1 MAFGLKYFAELRSRY
16 MKTLWRVEIAQRNYS
31 GDPEEMTFSG
41 SSPIKVTWEK
51 RGDDFY
57 TPVKASEATITIL
70 CKENFHYL
78 GLFTSDPRYYRMS
91 IFRNGALYWRGF
103 VTADLYSEKFD
114 APPYEV
120 SIKAV
125 DGFNLLS
132 SVDFRDLLGIGI
144 TGRKSLRQLI
154 QSCIDLLELDL
165 PLVDWIDLYGEN
177 MNENVS
183 PLSQTYLDIERLFFV
198 YEEPSYRDILELCVA
213 PFAAQIFQS
222 GGSLH
227 LRRIVTLYE
236 SSRPSAFYNGIN
248 NIGKVPLLAGTDRRL
263 TGARIPRLV
272 SVPTQRELSED
283 MWKDDLYIIGDSTTL
298 DIVPALKNIAINVT
312 NKSLGDLSKKL
323 GFLDPDAWIDTYSA
337 LSFSDRGLKVTGNSS
352 HLNTIIQTEGV
363 HVEQCGFLFTWDFM
377 MIAAY
382 NSWYSSGGMSGH
394 STDPTQHTVT
404 IQFGAKVVA
413 SDGTT
418 FWLDINGHWND
429 EEISIEQGVKP
440 GSEQSVKIEI
450 DGIPCTGTLYFYIKQ
465 TLIGNSTTSPSGRG
479 YSYAYEYMN
488 FVDMHLDV
496 DAGDLYDI
504 GLAYNS
510 LVNPANNIDM
520 DISLPVSD
528 IPAIPN
534 DQLLYALYYI
544 DGGGQPTRMWHTKG
558 KDDYGTLLD
567 HIALCA
573 RRLRQMPSKRLTG
586 DIFTSLHI
594 DLNSVIIDDKYLS
607 AAYAVNSVE
616 VQALDDSY
624 NCELVEMPKYI
635 DLDVPLEGDNC
646 IRVARFH
653 VQISACVRC
662 LDFIIV
668 KTINN
673 EILRFDTI
681 TRNLETLYSSAASFD
696 IFPADDGFVR
706 VDSTTAYYC
715 DYRGIV
721 RNTVPLPSS
730 YAGFITFFNGAF
742 CMYYH
747 STGSSGSGYSRVFAG
762 LMTPPSSAVTPTATH
777 VAGGSTNDYGDQ
789 MYGTLRSALVTKNQI
804 VVNTTEGAFLHDK
817 RYHSRNIVNQIGDDY
832 CDIKAIDDNYWVECR
847 STTDMAHLC
856 RRTSILTAEDIDTI
870 GRYSQKAAVSM
881 ANAANIYDH
890 ASVYNYKTQEWHQ
903 LWAAS
908 MDYWVALDVMFIYGD
923 LYFVSDEGIYKYC
936 PGYETEWD

>member
-1 MAFGLKYFAELRSRY
+1 MATFGLKYYAELSSRY
-16 MKTLWRVEIAQRNYS
+16 MKTLWRVEIAQRDYS
-31 GDPEEMTFSG
+31 GESEEMTFSG

-57 TPVKASEATITIL
+57 TPIKASEATINIL

-78 GLFTSDPRYYRMS
+78 GLFTSDPRFYRMS
-91 IFRNGALYWRGF
+91 IFRNGSLYWRGF
-103 VTADLYSEKFD
+103 ITADLYSEKFE

-132 SVDFRDLLGIGI
+132 SIDFRDLLGIGI
-144 TGRKSLRQLI
+144 TGRKSLKQLLTA
-154 QSCIDLLELDL
+154 CTDLLELDL
-165 PLVDWIDLYGEN
+165 PLVDWIDLYGQN
-177 MNENVS
+177 MNESVS

-198 YEEPSYRDILELCVA
+198 YEEPSYRDILELCIA

-227 LRRIVTLYE
+227 LRRIVSLYDE
-236 SSRPSAFYNGIN
+236 FRPQDYFSGASI
-248 NIGKVPLLAGTDRRL
+248 IGKRTRETGGGLRCAGSSYRMVTVPC
-263 TGARIPRLV
+263 
-272 SVPTQRELSED
+272 QRKINDD
-283 MWKDDLYIIGDSTTL
+283 MWREGLYILGESTNL
-298 DIVPALKNIAINVT
+298 DIVPALKTITIGVT

-323 GFLDPDAWIDTYSA
+323 GFLDLDAWVDTNSA
-337 LSFSDRGLKVTGNSS
+337 LSLTPRGLKITGNTEY
-352 HLNTIIQTEGV
+352 LDTIIQTQGV

-377 MIAAY
+377 MVAAY
-382 NSWYSSGGMSGH
+382 TSWYSSGGISGH
-394 STDPTQHTVT
+394 SSDPTQHPVT

-429 EEISIEQGVKP
+429 EEISIEQSVKP

-450 DGIPCTGTLYFYIKQ
+450 DGIPCTGTFYFYIKQ
-465 TLIGNSTTSPSGRG
+465 TLIGSRSTSPRG
-479 YSYAYEYMN
+479 ISYAYEYMN
-488 FVDMHLDV
+488 FLDMHLDV

-504 GLAYNS
+504 GLEYNS

-520 DISLPVSD
+520 AITLPVSD

-607 AAYAVNSVE
+607 AAYSVNSVE
-616 VQALDDSY
+616 MQALDDSC
-624 NCELVEMPKYI
+624 NCELVELPKFV
-635 DLDVPLEGDNC
+635 DLDIPLEGDNC
-646 IRVARFH
+646 IRVAEFDYE
-653 VQISACVRC
+653 VVDCVRC
-662 LDFIIV
+662 MDFIIV
-668 KTINN
+668 KNIRN
-673 EILRFDTI
+673 ELLRFDTI
-681 TRNLETLYSSAASFD
+681 SRKLEVIFSSEDSFD

-721 RNTVPLPSS
+721 RNTVPVPTTT
-730 YAGFITFFNGAF
+730 YGGFMTYFNGAF

-747 STGSSGSGYSRVFAG
+747 STVSSGTGIGRVFSG
-762 LMTPPSSAVTPTATH
+762 LTTPPSSAVTYSGSR
-777 VAGGSTNDYGDQ
+777 VAGSSVNNYGSQ
-789 MYGTLRSALVTKNQI
+789 MYGELRSALVTKNQI
-804 VVNTTEGAFLHDK
+804 VVNTDEGAYLHDK
-817 RYHSRNIVNQIGDDY
+817 RYHSQNVVNKIGDDY

-847 STTDMAHLC
+847 PTTDMAHLC
-856 RRTSILTAEDIDTI
+856 RRTSILTAEDIHTI
-870 GRYSQKAAVSM
+870 GRYSQKAAVSA

-890 ASVYNYKTQEWHQ
+890 PSVYNYKTQEWNQ

-908 MDYWVALDVMFIYGD
+908 MASSNAIDVMFIFGD
-923 LYFVSDEGIYKYC
+923 LYYVSEDGIYKYC

>member
-1 MAFGLKYFAELRSRY
+1 MATFGLKYYAELSSRY
-16 MKTLWRVEIAQRNYS
+16 MKTLWRVEIAQRNYD
-31 GDPEEMTFSG
+31 GEAEEMTFSG

-57 TPVKASEATITIL
+57 TPIKASEATINIL

-78 GLFTSDPRYYRMS
+78 GLFTSDPRFYRMS
-91 IFRNGALYWRGF
+91 IFRNGSLYWRGF
-103 VTADLYSEKFD
+103 VTADLYSEKFE

-132 SVDFRDLLGIGI
+132 SIDFRDLLGIGI
-144 TGRKSLRQLI
+144 TGRKSLKQLLTA
-154 QSCIDLLELDL
+154 CTDLMELDL
-165 PLVDWIDLYGEN
+165 PLVDWIDLYGQN
-177 MNENVS
+177 MTESVS

-198 YEEPSYRDILELCVA
+198 YEEPSYRDILELCIA

-227 LRRIVTLYE
+227 LRRLVSLYDQF
-236 SSRPSAFYNGIN
+236 RPDNYYDVSI
-248 NIGKVPLLAGTDRRL
+248 IGKRTRETGDGLRLAGAAYRMATV
-263 TGARIPRLV
+263 PR
-272 SVPTQRELSED
+272 QRDISDD
-283 MWKDDLYIIGDSTTL
+283 MWQEGLYILGESTNL
-298 DIVPALKNIAINVT
+298 DIVPALKTITIGVT

-323 GFLDPDAWIDTYSA
+323 GFLDPDAWIDTNSA
-337 LSFSDRGLKVTGNSS
+337 LTFSEQGLKIKGNS
-352 HLNTIIQTEGV
+352 TYYGTVIQTQGI
-363 HVEQCGFLFTWDFM
+363 HVEQCGFVFTWDFM
-377 MIAAY
+377 LIAAY
-382 NSWYSSGGMSGH
+382 TNWYSSGGASGH

-404 IQFGAKVVA
+404 IQFGAKVVG

-450 DGIPCTGTLYFYIKQ
+450 DGFPCSGTLYFYIKQ
-465 TLIGNSTTSPSGRG
+465 TLTGSSSTSPGGRG
-479 YSYAYEYMN
+479 YSYSYEYMN
-488 FVDMHLDV
+488 FLDMHLDV

-504 GLAYNS
+504 GLEYNS
-510 LVNPANNIDM
+510 LVNPANNVDM
-520 DISLPVSD
+520 SITLPVSD

-534 DQLLYALYYI
+534 DQLLYALYYV
-544 DGGGQPTRMWHTKG
+544 DGGTSPTRLWHTKG

-567 HIALCA
+567 HLALCA
-573 RRLRQMPSKRLTG
+573 RRLRQLPSKRLTG

-594 DLNSVIIDDKYLS
+594 DLNSVIIDDKYLN

-616 VQALDDSY
+616 MQALDDSC
-624 NCELVEMPKYI
+624 NCELVELPKFI
-635 DLDVPLEGDNC
+635 ETDVPLEGDNC
-646 IRVARFH
+646 IRVAEFH
-653 VQISACVRC
+653 EQVTACVRC
-662 LDFIIV
+662 MDFIIV
-668 KTINN
+668 KNIRN
-673 EILRFDTI
+673 ELLRFDTI
-681 TRNLETLYSSAASFD
+681 TRHLELIFSSEASFD

-730 YAGFITFFNGAF
+730 YAGFITYFNGAF
-742 CMYYH
+742 CMYYY
-747 STGSSGSGYSRVFAG
+747 STGSSGAGFSRVFSG
-762 LMTPPSSAVTPTATH
+762 LTTPPSSAVTPAAIR
-777 VAGGSTNDYGDQ
+777 VVSSSTNNHGDQ

-804 VVNTTEGAFLHDK
+804 IVNTSEGAYLHDK
-817 RYHSRNIVNQIGDDY
+817 RYHSKNIVNKIGDDY

-847 STTDMAHLC
+847 PTTDMAHLC
-856 RRTSILTAEDIDTI
+856 RRTSILTAEDIHTI
-870 GRYSQKAAVSM
+870 GRYSQKAAVSA

-890 ASVYNYKTQEWHQ
+890 PSVFNYKTQDWHQ

-908 MDYWVALDVMFIYGD
+908 MDYSDAIDVMFIFGD
-923 LYFVSDEGIYKYC
+923 LYYVSDEGIYKYC

>member
-1 MAFGLKYFAELRSRY
+1 MATFGLKYYAELSSRY
-16 MKTLWRVEIAQRNYS
+16 MKTLWRVEIAQRGYS
-31 GDPEEMTFSG
+31 GESEEMTFSG
-41 SSPIKVTWEK
+41 SSPIKITWEK

-57 TPVKASEATITIL
+57 TPVKASEATINIL

-78 GLFTSDPRYYRMS
+78 GLFTSDPRFYRMS
-91 IFRNGALYWRGF
+91 IFRNGSLYWRGF
-103 VTADLYSEKFD
+103 VTADLYSEKFE

-132 SVDFRDLLGIGI
+132 SIDFRDLLGIGI
-144 TGRKSLRQLI
+144 TGRKSLKQLLTA
-154 QSCIDLLELDL
+154 CTDLMELDL

-177 MNENVS
+177 MNESVS

-198 YEEPSYRDILELCVA
+198 YEEPSYRDILELCIA

-227 LRRIVTLYE
+227 LRRIVSLYDE
-236 SSRPSAFYNGIN
+236 FRPQDYFSGASI
-248 NIGKVPLLAGTDRRL
+248 IGKRTRETGVGLRSAGSSYRMVTVPC
-263 TGARIPRLV
+263 
-272 SVPTQRELSED
+272 QRNLNDD
-283 MWKDDLYIIGDSTTL
+283 MWREELYILGESTNL
-298 DIVPALKNIAINVT
+298 DIVPALKTITIGVT

-352 HLNTIIQTEGV
+352 HHDTIIQTRGV
-363 HVEQCGFLFTWDFM
+363 RVEQCGFLFTWDFM
-377 MIAAY
+377 MIAAFT
-382 NSWYSSGGMSGH
+382 SWYSSGGMSGH

-450 DGIPCTGTLYFYIKQ
+450 DGIPCTGTFYFYIKQ
-465 TLIGNSTTSPSGRG
+465 TLAGNSYSAPSGHG

-504 GLAYNS
+504 GLEYNS
-510 LVNPANNIDM
+510 LLNPANNIDM
-520 DISLPVSD
+520 SITLPVSD

-544 DGGGQPTRMWHTKG
+544 DGGGQPTRMWHSKG

-573 RRLRQMPSKRLTG
+573 RRLRQLPSKRLTG

-594 DLNSVIIDDKYLS
+594 DLNSVIVDDKYLS

-616 VQALDDSY
+616 VQALDDSC
-624 NCELVEMPKYI
+624 NCELVELPKFI
-635 DLDVPLEGDNC
+635 NPDIPLQGDNC
-646 IRVARFH
+646 IQVARFP
-653 VQISACVRC
+653 VQISSCIRC
-662 LDFIIV
+662 MDFIIV
-668 KTINN
+668 KTINKQ
-673 EILRFDTI
+673 ILRFDTI
-681 TRNLETLYSSAASFD
+681 TRHLETLYSSTAPFD

-721 RNTVPLPSS
+721 RDTVPLPST
-730 YAGFITFFNGAF
+730 YAGFITYFNGAF
-742 CMYYH
+742 CMYYY
-747 STGSSGSGYSRVFAG
+747 SVGYSGTGYGRVFSG

-789 MYGTLRSALVTKNQI
+789 MYGELRSALVTKNQI
-804 VVNTTEGAFLHDK
+804 VVNTDEGAYLHDK
-817 RYHSRNIVNQIGDDY
+817 RYHGRNIVNKIGIDY

-847 STTDMAHLC
+847 PTTDMAHLC

-870 GRYSQKAAVSM
+870 GRYSQKAAVSA

-890 ASVYNYKTQEWHQ
+890 ASVYNYKTQEWHL
-903 LWAAS
+903 LWAS
-908 MDYWVALDVMFIYGD
+908 GMDYNTAIDVMFIFGD
-923 LYFVSDEGIYKYC
+923 LYYVTDEGIYKYC
-936 PGYETEWD
+936 PGYESEWD